1 MAFMTPRDY
10 AELAETHPELPKG
23 REERVSGYGLM
34 GIPFSSGH
42 VLGLRR
48 WTASSVGEPFTSI
61 WHRDPAGRWV
71 FYESARCDVAC
82 SRWFGGGVEES
93 RPAEISLTWEAANRL
108 RVQTSDQ
115 KIDWSTTFA
124 SSPVTRMMNTM
135 GAMLPDAGWK
145 SPRVLSLMGRVAT
158 ATLGA
163 GQIALAGTSSRG
175 FSFLAN
181 PWHIWRVVGSSATL
195 GGETVG
201 APSPLAEQTRIG
213 DFWIPQRG
221 IFAMGRVYMR
231 PPSAPATSAT

>member
-1 MAFMTPRDY
+1 MSFMTPRDY
-10 AELAETHPELPKG
+10 AKLAEAHPGLPEG
-23 REERVSGYGLM
+23 PEERVSGYGLM

-93 RPAEISLTWEAANRL
+93 RPAEISLTWEAADRL
-108 RVQTSDQ
+108 RVHTSDQ
-115 KIDWSTTFA
+115 TIDWSMTLA
-124 SSPVTRMMNTM
+124 PSPVTRMMNGM

-145 SPRVLSLMGRVAT
+145 SQRVLSLMGRVAT

-163 GQIALAGTSSRG
+163 GQIALTGTSSSG
-175 FSFLAN
+175 FPFLAN
-181 PWHIWRVVGSSATL
+181 PWHIWRVVDSSATV
-195 GGETVG
+195 GGKSVG
-201 APSPLAEQTRIG
+201 VPAPLAEQTRLG

-231 PPSAPATSAT
+231 PPAA

>member
-1 MAFMTPRDY
+1 MSFMTPRDY
-10 AELAETHPELPKG
+10 AERAEANPRLPDG
-23 REERVSGYGLM
+23 PEERVSGYGLM

-93 RPAEISLTWEAANRL
+93 RPADISLTWAAADRL

-115 KIDWSTTFA
+115 TIDWSITLA
-124 SSPVTRMMNTM
+124 PSPVTHMMNGM
-135 GAMLPDAGWK
+135 GAMLPAAGWK

-163 GQIALAGTSSRG
+163 GQIALTGTSSSG
-175 FSFLAN
+175 FPFLAN
-181 PWHIWRVVGSSATL
+181 PWHIWRVAESSATV
-195 GGETVG
+195 GGESVG
-201 APSPLAEQTRIG
+201 APAPLAEQARLG

-221 IFAMGRVYMR
+221 IFAMGRVYMGV
-231 PPSAPATSAT
+231 PSAPRTSAV

>member
-1 MAFMTPRDY
+1 MTPRDY
-10 AELAETHPELPKG
+10 AELAEAHPELPEG
-23 REERVSGYGLM
+23 PEERVSGYGLM

-93 RPAEISLTWEAANRL
+93 RRAEISLTWEAANRL

-115 KIDWSTTFA
+115 TIDWSMTLA
-124 SSPVTRMMNTM
+124 PSPVTRMMNGL

-145 SPRVLSLMGRVAT
+145 SRRVLSLMGGVAT

-163 GQIALAGTSSRG
+163 GRIGLAGTSSSG
-175 FSFLAN
+175 FPFLAN
-181 PWHIWRVVGSSATL
+181 PWHIWRVVASSATVA
-195 GGETVG
+195 GESVG
-201 APSPLAEQTRIG
+201 APSPLAEQTRLG

-221 IFAMGRVYMR
+221 IFAMGRVYMG
-231 PPSAPATSAT
+231 PAIRTGNAAADMK